1 MLNIATNDINRMNID
16 FQKKDDNNLSLA
28 VQRQE
33 LVITTPNVA
42 SRQESVTDDK

>member
-1 MLNIATNDINRMNID
+1 MLNIATNDIHRMNID
-16 FQKKDDNNLSLA
+16 FQKKNDNNLSLA

-33 LVITTPNVA
+33 FVVTSLNVA